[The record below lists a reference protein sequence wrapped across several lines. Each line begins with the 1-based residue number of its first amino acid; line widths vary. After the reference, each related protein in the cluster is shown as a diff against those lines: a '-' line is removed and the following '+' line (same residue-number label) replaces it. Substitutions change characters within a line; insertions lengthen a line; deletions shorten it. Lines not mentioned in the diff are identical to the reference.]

1 MSSAVIK
8 PKAASLDTNSKA
20 QPQLILID
28 PNRGGCHEQCVDGF
42 VVVCVWYCH
51 QLYRKKL

>member
-1 MSSAVIK
+1 VSSAVIK
-8 PKAASLDTNSKA
+8 PKAASLDANSKA

-28 PNRGGCHEQCVDGF
+28 PNRGGCHEQCVDGS